1 MKPNTVQLNTDLT
14 TKKLLV
20 EKSEPKTETF
30 DGYTA
35 EFAGKAFEG
44 YANID
49 FSLYDFVGSARG
61 VVEMIMDGDNDT
73 YREYFKNKKVEF
85 YRVDTEGNVIGEKLK
100 REDMK
105 SIRCAGA
112 KFIEDTED
120 GCLRIFLQEMDYF
133 MQFDYSSIKGDSG
146 AYIRLTFHAAAPML
160 LKANVSEKEGDFG
173 DGLILQEYIRSTQQ
187 ADGSFMG
194 YIKMDL
200 PWVKTG
206 EYFMN
211 FCDMR
216 EEICYG
222 SVPVSITEK
231 IDPRN
236 PVYHL
241 QYAGDWDAIIDKSYQ
256 QNLTDLFYNTYPRL
270 CARWGVGTEPKVV
283 TMGCGEHIGCCAF
296 SAGDRV
302 VVDTGFANDCPL
314 DIGYFSHE
322 LTHTLQQFD
331 HFYYGDKAWFTEN
344 MATYGGFR
352 YFHWTDARF
361 VQVYQAEGIRKD
373 LYDWNWD
380 GYGYGCKWFFCYM
393 DYRFPTTKNADGTL
407 KRGLIDALVYEIK
420 AGRLTHADTDCATDP
435 TNLFNTVVKEV
446 TGYDCIEDIRKE
458 YEEEFSTGKW
468 DFIGFANYSD
478 NFLTEDV
485 PFVENPVYP
494 MLSPKNV
501 GDKTAAPLSAP
512 VTEGENLTKGATI
525 VDKSGQECKEESADK
540 LIDGDPTTKWCS
552 TKDSGKNMLYAL
564 DGTAQWVVIDLGE
577 EKTFNTYTV
586 WNTKS
591 GEPTANNMTEWTLAV
606 SSDNA
611 NWTVVDYQPDCDMD
625 IVSFNIGAQTARY
638 ILLRAY
644 TVDQHKAGTI
654 RLFGFGLY
662 NL

>member
-1 MKPNTVQLNTDLT
+1 MEQHTVQLNSDLS

-20 EKSEPKTETF
+20 EKGESKTEVC

-35 EFAGKAFEG
+35 VFAGKAFEG

-49 FSLYDFVGSARG
+49 FSLYDFVGSTHG
-61 VVEMIMDGDNDT
+61 LVEMLMDGDNET
-73 YREYFKNKKVEF
+73 YRQYFKNKKVEF
-85 YRVDTEGNVIGEKLK
+85 YRVDENSNVIGEKLD
-100 REDMK
+100 RDAMK
-105 SIRCAGA
+105 SIECAGA
-112 KFIEDTED
+112 KIVEDTEND
-120 GCLRIFLQEMDYF
+120 RLYIYLQEIGYYMQSDYA
-133 MQFDYSSIKGDSG
+133 SVTGTTG
-146 AYIRLTFHAAAPML
+146 AYIRLTFHAATPML
-160 LKANVSEKEGDFG
+160 LKANISAKEGDTG
-173 DGLILQEYIRSTQQ
+173 DGLIIQEYIRSQLQ
-187 ADGSFMG
+187 ADGSYMG

-206 EYFMN
+206 EYYMN
-211 FCDMR
+211 FCDMGGKH
-216 EEICYG
+216 CYG
-222 SVPVSITEK
+222 SIPVSITEK
-231 IDPRN
+231 EDPRN

-270 CARWGVGTEPKVV
+270 CARWGVGTEPTVV

-331 HFYYGDKAWFTEN
+331 DFYYGDKAWFTEN

-352 YFHWTDARF
+352 YFHWTDAKF

-393 DYRFPTTKNADGTL
+393 DYRFPTTKNEDGTL
-407 KRGLIDALVYEIK
+407 NRGLIDALVYEIK
-420 AGRLTHADTDCATDP
+420 AGRLTKADTDCATDP

-468 DFIGFANYSD
+468 DFVGFADYPD
-478 NFLTEDV
+478 NFLTENLPYV
-485 PFVENPVYP
+485 KNPTYP
-494 MLSPKNV
+494 TLTPKMT
-501 GDKTAAPLSAP
+501 GDKTASPLEVA
-512 VTEGENLTKGATI
+512 VTEGENLALGATI
-525 VDKSGQECKEESADK
+525 VDKSGQESADESAEK
-540 LIDGDPTTKWCS
+540 LIDGNPATKWCS

-577 EKTFNTYTV
+577 EKNFNTYTIH
-586 WNTKS
+586 NTKS
-591 GEPTANNMTEWTLAV
+591 GEPTAENMTEWSLSV
-606 SSDNA
+606 SNDCE
-611 NWTVVDYQPDCDMD
+611 NWTVVDYQADCDQD
-625 IVSFNIGAQTARY
+625 IVSFNIGAQSARY
-638 ILLRAY
+638 ILLRGY
-644 TVDQHKAGTI
+644 TVDKGKGGTI